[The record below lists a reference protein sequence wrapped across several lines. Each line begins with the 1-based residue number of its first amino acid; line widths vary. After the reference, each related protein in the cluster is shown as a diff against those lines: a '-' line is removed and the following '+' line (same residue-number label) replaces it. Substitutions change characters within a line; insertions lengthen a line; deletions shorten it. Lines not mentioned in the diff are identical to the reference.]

1 MGGGSWP
8 GRRRSVGTA
17 GGPDAER
24 VRTAGRAGP
33 DRTEGPAPRGGLGF
47 GLRVGAQATRGLEL
61 NAGFAPGPRRSGI

>member
-33 DRTEGPAPRGGLGF
+33 DRGASTSGRARVRAEGRGAGHPR
-47 GLRVGAQATRGLEL
+47 
-61 NAGFAPGPRRSGI
+61 S